1 MKSGCRASFI
11 EDILPSNRLSGD
23 STDVIAI
30 SIAQLM
36 EENEALRRLA
46 AVLTSQL
53 DVARELGRQSSQ

>member
-1 MKSGCRASFI
+1 MKSSCPASFI

-23 STDVIAI
+23 NADVIAM
-30 SIAQLM
+30 SIARLM

-53 DVARELGRQSSQ
+53 DVARELGRPSSQ